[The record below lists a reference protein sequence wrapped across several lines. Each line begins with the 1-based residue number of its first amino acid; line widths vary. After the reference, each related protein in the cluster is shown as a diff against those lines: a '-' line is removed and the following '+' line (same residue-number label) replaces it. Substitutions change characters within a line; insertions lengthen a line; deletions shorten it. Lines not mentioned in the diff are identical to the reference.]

1 MANKSCKS
9 VNVLPDADFTRRI
22 CQLNNKTRQMKPGD
36 FMKTKGSSYYGSIK
50 ISCLDISHNKK
61 TQTSTGYCYPVRQG
75 KSCLSKPEKS
85 CKEIKNFGKSQG
97 DGMYW
102 LDPDGGNHSN
112 AFLAYCDMTSFQGG
126 WTMCYSTD
134 EYAKPKSEVAYSTQ
148 FPYGK
153 DGYRTNCN
161 NIPFSE
167 IIFLDH
173 QTGNK
178 AYFKRRSRLSVTAAS
193 NYNKLASTYG
203 LWDGEGVNKN
213 YSYQLLICDDDFYS
227 GFFVSGYTN
236 CFKRCVH
243 WCGDDITPYF
253 RTASTDPKYKGV
265 AFNINGHY
273 PHVVEN
279 RLISVGLR

>member
-1 MANKSCKS
+1 M
-9 VNVLPDADFTRRI
+9 
-22 CQLNNKTRQMKPGD
+22 
-36 FMKTKGSSYYGSIK
+36 
-50 ISCLDISHNKK
+50 
-61 TQTSTGYCYPVRQG
+61 
-75 KSCLSKPEKS
+75 
-85 CKEIKNFGKSQG
+85 
-97 DGMYW
+97 
-102 LDPDGGNHSN
+102 
-112 AFLAYCDMTSFQGG
+112 
-126 WTMCYSTD
+126 
-134 EYAKPKSEVAYSTQ
+134 
-148 FPYGK
+148 
-153 DGYRTNCN
+153 
-161 NIPFSE
+161 
-167 IIFLDH
+167 IFIDH

-178 AYFKRRSRLSVTAAS
+178 SYFKRRSHSSLTAAS
-193 NYNKLASTYG
+193 NGYDKSASTYG

-213 YSYQLLICDDDFYS
+213 YSYQLLICDEDFYS